1 MCGEFCTLPALFL
14 RIIFSFSF
22 VARCGLEWRLRLESR
37 VNHGR
42 FKIGP
47 RRSLDYFENNED
59 GQRVSDGVAFVTSP
73 IVVNEEPPT
82 VTSHCAVIQILV
94 SERELHGRGRWECAE
109 SEDNSGKML
118 TKRACTFGCTIKANR
133 ELFFVP
139 GGSGMYI
146 LVPWKPVVV
155 VWGLLSAMIFFGFV
169 ASSVLQG
176 KDPFA
181 PRATI
186 TQPAAAKTGTA
197 QSGQQPKHSN
207 KAARTPSQ

>member
-1 MCGEFCTLPALFL
+1 MNC
-14 RIIFSFSF
+14 
-22 VARCGLEWRLRLESR
+22 SR
-37 VNHGR
+37 GNSDQY
-42 FKIGP
+42 
-47 RRSLDYFENNED
+47 RRSNFAQTLKEAISPDNH
-59 GQRVSDGVAFVTSP
+59 VSAMFTKS
-73 IVVNEEPPT
+73 
-82 VTSHCAVIQILV
+82 L
-94 SERELHGRGRWECAE
+94 RG
-109 SEDNSGKML
+109 SQYNSS
-118 TKRACTFGCTIKANR
+118 NR
-133 ELFFVP
+133 EPLFVP

-146 LVPWKPVVV
+146 LVPWKPVVL

-181 PRATI
+181 PGATI